1 LSAREDDLN
10 NEEMSKSRRFRL
22 RGGGIDGRIQASG
35 SSGIDRLA
43 LTDQLWREL
52 VQPGGRQAAV
62 GLPLSEGE
70 VDTLYCSTS

>member
-1 LSAREDDLN
+1 LNSEELSKL
-10 NEEMSKSRRFRL
+10 RRFRL
-22 RGGGIDGRIQASG
+22 RSARIDGRIHASG
-35 SSGIDRLA
+35 SSSMERLA
-43 LTDQLWREL
+43 PTDQLWREL